1 MTSIT
6 NPAVTSPD
14 EPVAPEQPRFR
25 AQGVTR
31 FHYVG
36 HRLDHRLPGRVR
48 LVCHYA
54 LDDLPFTEQITFL
67 RPEGTSAPWPAVE
80 PDDPALHRA
89 AHLLFLLA
97 GISYYKAAAPPVVEV
112 PDPGLTPAERRLL
125 EAFYL
130 DGLGEYAF
138 RNDLD
143 LAGLRIV
150 APHRAPAAPPSP
162 GVDTGAPLGR
172 PLIPFGGGLDSI
184 VTVEGIRPRV
194 DDPALFVVAREGDRF
209 AAIETAL
216 AVADLPVIRAERL
229 LDPKVLRSR
238 ELGYRNGHVPVTGVI
253 SAIAVTA
260 ALLDGRDAVV
270 MSNEWSASSGNAE
283 RNGRVVNHQ
292 WSKSL
297 AFEDLFRAAL
307 AEAIPAPA
315 SAGSGG
321 VPGGAAVEYYS
332 WLRPFSELWVANRF
346 LPLERYHLS
355 FRSCNRA
362 FHIDPA
368 HRLDHWCGRCD
379 KCAFIDLILS
389 PFLPRERLEA
399 VFTVGPEPLANT
411 ELTTQFRAL
420 LGLSG
425 DIKPFECVGDVD
437 ECRVAIVL
445 AAARPD
451 RQGSALVQQ
460 LAAETRPLI
469 PGDVAPFADTLLRPL
484 SEHRIPSAH
493 APVDLEPGAG
503 AEGAADGAG
512 PP

>member
-1 MTSIT
+1 MNRIT
-6 NPAVTSPD
+6 
-14 EPVAPEQPRFR
+14 EQPGFR
-25 AQGVTR
+25 PESVTR

-36 HRLDHRLPGRVR
+36 YRLDHRTPGRVR

-54 LDDLPFTEQITFL
+54 LDDLPFTEQISFL

-80 PDDPALHRA
+80 PDDAALHRA

-97 GISYYKAAAPPVVEV
+97 GISYYKAAAPPVIEV
-112 PDPGLTPAERRLL
+112 PEPGVTPAERRLI
-125 EAFYL
+125 EAFYF

-143 LAGLRIV
+143 LTGLRIV
-150 APHRAPAAPPSP
+150 APERAPASPPAPGPP
-162 GVDTGAPLGR
+162 AGPADGR
-172 PLIPFGGGLDSI
+172 PLDRPLVPFGGGLDSI

-194 DDPALFVVAREGDRF
+194 SDPALFVVAREGDRF

-216 AVADLPVIRAERL
+216 AVADLAVIRAERL
-229 LDPKVLRSR
+229 LDPKILRSR
-238 ELGYRNGHVPVTGVI
+238 ALGYRNGHVPVTGVI
-253 SAIAVTA
+253 SAIAVIA

-283 RNGRVVNHQ
+283 HNGRVVNHQ

-307 AEAIPAPA
+307 AEAIPAAAAPA
-315 SAGSGG
+315 DGPGAASGH
-321 VPGGAAVEYYS
+321 GGAAVAYYS

-368 HRLDHWCGRCD
+368 HRLDHWCGHCD

-399 VFTVGPEPLANT
+399 VFTPAPEPLANP
-411 ELTTQFRAL
+411 ELIGPFRAL

-425 DIKPFECVGDVD
+425 EIKPFECVGDVD

-451 RQGSALVQQ
+451 RQESALVQQ

-469 PGDVAPFADTLLRPL
+469 PGDVAPFAATLLRPL
-484 SEHRIPSAH
+484 SEHRIPAAH
-493 APVDLEPGAG
+493 APADITGSDPAG
-503 AEGAADGAG
+503 ER
-512 PP
+512 

>member
-1 MTSIT
+1 MS
-6 NPAVTSPD
+6 A
-14 EPVAPEQPRFR
+14 EPTALRPEP
-25 AQGVTR
+25 VTR

-36 HRLDHRLPGRVR
+36 YRLDHRTPGRVR

-67 RPEGTSAPWPAVE
+67 RPEGTGDAAPWPAVE

-89 AHLLFLLA
+89 AHLLYLLA
-97 GISYYKAAAPPVVEV
+97 GISYYKAAAPPVIEV
-112 PDPGLTPAERRLL
+112 PEPGLTPAERRLL

-143 LAGLRIV
+143 LTGLRIV
-150 APHRAPAAPPSP
+150 APDRAPAAPSDLPAGGP
-162 GVDTGAPLGR
+162 GPAAGRPLDR

-194 DDPALFVVAREGDRF
+194 ADPALFVVAREGDRF

-216 AVADLPVIRAERL
+216 AVAGLPVVRAERL
-229 LDPKVLRSR
+229 LDPKILRSR

-253 SAIAVTA
+253 SAIAVAA

-297 AFEDLFRAAL
+297 TFEDLFRAAL
-307 AEAIPAPA
+307 AEAIPAA
-315 SAGSGG
+315 SGAGEGG
-321 VPGGAAVEYYS
+321 APGGAAVEYYS
-332 WLRPFSELWVANRF
+332 WLRPFSELWVADRF

-368 HRLDHWCGRCD
+368 HRLDHWCGHCD

-399 VFTVGPEPLANT
+399 VFTAGPEPLANA
-411 ELTTQFRAL
+411 ELIGPFRAL

-425 DIKPFECVGDVD
+425 EIKPFECVGDVD

-451 RQGSALVQQ
+451 RQDSPLVQQ

-469 PGDVAPFADTLLRPL
+469 PGDVGPFADTLLRPL
-484 SEHRIPSAH
+484 SEHRIPAAH
-493 APVDLEPGAG
+493 APTDLA
-503 AEGAADGAG
+503 AG
-512 PP
+512 PGPAGPDAAPGTP